1 MSIVKFFLSLVGK
14 FLRNILWFPLPHK
27 IYRHLGFMG
36 SYKVKTNTN
45 MITLN
50 NFRDEISNDI
60 YFSGIYGNYEG
71 HSIRVW
77 EKLCS
82 LAEKSYVFDIGAH
95 NGVYS
100 IVAAN
105 ANSEIEIQSFEPHHT
120 SFKRMKK
127 NVAINNFKNINL
139 HNFAAGEEDGEILFY
154 NNIGDNPSG
163 LSSINHIFIDPNA
176 STKKFP
182 VKNLNSLNQTLFKN
196 FRISVIKI
204 DIERAEFPLLNSI
217 IDRIIKDRTS
227 VLCEILD
234 IEMYEK
240 FGNLFHSN
248 IFYTFLI
255 DDKNKSI
262 KKVKSL
268 SGLNF
273 SSMLGRNVLFTPSD
287 KSLVD
292 ALKRI

>member
-1 MSIVKFFLSLVGK
+1 MSIIKFFLSIVGK

-27 IYRHLGFMG
+27 IYRHLGFLG
-36 SYKVKTNTN
+36 TYKVETNTN
-45 MITLN
+45 IITLN

-71 HSIRVW
+71 HIIQVW

-105 ANSEIEIQSFEPHHT
+105 ANSEIEIQSFEPHHI
-120 SFKRMKK
+120 SFERMKK
-127 NVAINNFKNINL
+127 NVALNSFDNINL
-139 HNFAAGEEDGEILFY
+139 HNFAVGEEDGEILFY
-154 NNIGDNPSG
+154 NYIDDSPSG
-163 LSSINHIFIDPNA
+163 LSSINHVYIDPNTR
-176 STKKFP
+176 TKKFL
-182 VKNLNSLNQTLFKN
+182 VKNLNSLNNTLFKN
-196 FRISVIKI
+196 LRISVIKI

-217 IDRIIKDRTS
+217 IDRIIKDQTS

-234 IEMYEK
+234 TEMYEK
-240 FGNLFHSN
+240 FGNLFNSN
-248 IFYTFLI
+248 IFHTFLI
-255 DDKNKSI
+255 DDKNKCI

-268 SGLNF
+268 SGLD
-273 SSMLGRNVLFTPSD
+273 SSNRLGRNVLFTPSD

-292 ALKRI
+292 ALQRI